1 MRAAHLLMIPLFA
14 ALLLL
19 VLPAKAQQAAHVL
32 KIASVAPDGS
42 PWAEGLKE
50 FEVQAEKLAGGK
62 LDVRLFIGGVLGDEN
77 ETVLQTQRGQ
87 IQGVG
92 ASTGALASLV
102 PDLSVLELPFL
113 FNNAAEA
120 DHVLDNVIFKS
131 ADAAFKSKGL
141 VLGFWSENGFRCFG
155 SSFGAIKTPADMKGR
170 KMRSQENPVH
180 IEMYKAFGATPVP
193 IPTTEVLTSLQTGVV
208 EGYDNTPLFAFAAQW
223 TSGTK
228 YFSVTRHM
236 YQPAAIVYNKAWFD
250 GLPADV
256 QNALL
261 SARVAQPDQKVSLMQ
276 KLRNEIRAMDPIL
289 VENLKSMKIQ
299 VYVPTSADLAA
310 FQAPAKTARD
320 SYMSSKATSG
330 EKAMYSLITSGLTA
344 YRSSH

>member
-1 MRAAHLLMIPLFA
+1 MRVVHLLTIPLFA
-14 ALLLL
+14 ALMLFLS
-19 VLPAKAQQAAHVL
+19 PAQAQQAAYVL

-50 FEVQAEKLAGGK
+50 FKGQAEKLAGGK
-62 LDVRLFIGGVLGDEN
+62 LQVKLFIGGVLGDEN

-102 PDLSVLELPFL
+102 PDLSVMELPFL
-113 FNNAAEA
+113 FNNAKEA
-120 DHVLDNVIFKS
+120 DHVLDNVVFKS
-131 ADAAFKSKGL
+131 SEAAFQSKGL

-155 SSFGAIKTPADMKGR
+155 SSYGPIKTPADMKGR

-236 YQPAAIVYNKAWFD
+236 YQPAAIVYNKTWFD
-250 GLPADV
+250 ALPADV
-256 QNALL
+256 KTALL
-261 SARVAQPDQKVSLMQ
+261 SARVVQPGQTVPLTQ
-276 KLRNEIRAMDPIL
+276 KLRDEIRAMDPIL
-289 VENLKSMKIQ
+289 LENLKSMKIQ
-299 VYVPTSADLAA
+299 VYQPTSADLAA
-310 FQAPAKTARD
+310 FQGPAKVARD
-320 SYMSSKATSG
+320 SYMSTKASSG
-330 EKAMYSLITSGLTA
+330 EKAMYAQIDAGLKA